1 MARAITLPV
10 ISTNSD
16 DILIP
21 GVQVELTAE
30 EAELLGAFEE
40 TAMSEQDAW
49 ESNCDL
55 VSEDG

>member
-1 MARAITLPV
+1 MAREITLPV
-10 ISTNSD
+10 ISTNID

-30 EAELLGAFEE
+30 EAEQLGAFEE
-40 TAMSEQDAW
+40 TALSEEDAW

-55 VSEDG
+55 APEDG

>member
-1 MARAITLPV
+1 MAREITLPV
-10 ISTNSD
+10 ISTNID

-30 EAELLGAFEE
+30 EAEQLGAFEE
-40 TAMSEQDAW
+40 TALSEEDAW

>member
-1 MARAITLPV
+1 MTREITLPV
-10 ISTNSD
+10 ISTHID

-30 EAELLGAFEE
+30 EAEQLGAFEE
-40 TAMSEQDAW
+40 TALSEEDAW

-55 VSEDG
+55 VSEEG

>member
-1 MARAITLPV
+1 MTREITLPV
-10 ISTNSD
+10 ISTNID

-30 EAELLGAFEE
+30 EAEQLGAFEE
-40 TAMSEQDAW
+40 TALSEEDAW

-55 VSEDG
+55 VSEEG

>member
-1 MARAITLPV
+1 MAREITLPV
-10 ISTNSD
+10 ISTNID

-30 EAELLGAFEE
+30 EAEQLGAFEE
-40 TAMSEQDAW
+40 TALSEQDAW

>member
-1 MARAITLPV
+1 MAREITLPV
-10 ISTNSD
+10 ISTNID

-30 EAELLGAFEE
+30 EAEALGAFEE
-40 TAMSEQDAW
+40 TALSEQDAW

>member
-1 MARAITLPV
+1 MAREITLPV
-10 ISTNSD
+10 ISTHID

-30 EAELLGAFEE
+30 EAEQLGAFEE
-40 TAMSEQDAW
+40 TALSEEDAW

-55 VSEDG
+55 VSEEG